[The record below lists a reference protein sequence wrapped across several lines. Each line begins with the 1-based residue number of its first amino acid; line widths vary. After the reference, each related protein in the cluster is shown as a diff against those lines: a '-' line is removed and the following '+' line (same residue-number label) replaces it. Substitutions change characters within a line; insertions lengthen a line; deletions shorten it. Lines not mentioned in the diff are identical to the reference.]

1 MLLWYVSVSSELH
14 FLAAKTWESKALS
27 AISLGRQLSSVSS
40 KTILRISI
48 LPAAADLLLLSTAQ
62 ILGMGSFWLKCLKAV
77 FSSKLFIAWWHPDIL
92 LAKYF
97 DILVVWNKD
106 KALSSDA
113 LSIDESKSFPLVFV
127 VFFLKLWWLSTFGA
141 TVYSCIVDVDAV
153 VV

>member
-1 MLLWYVSVSSELH
+1 M
-14 FLAAKTWESKALS
+14 
-27 AISLGRQLSSVSS
+27 
-40 KTILRISI
+40 
-48 LPAAADLLLLSTAQ
+48 
-62 ILGMGSFWLKCLKAV
+62 
-77 FSSKLFIAWWHPDIL
+77 
-92 LAKYF
+92 AKYF